1 MDTQNTPIHIRLWH
15 KDFWFLA
22 LANLLFTASVY
33 MLIIGLP
40 QDLLHTLHFSPQQT
54 SWMMGVYGVGLFAL
68 GPFCSWLVQEYRRS
82 NICVWSIAVVVCILL
97 ALWYVQHYAVLLHLP
112 IAILLLLRFVLGAA
126 FGLAQMVLC
135 STLVIDKCESFQRT
149 EANHHASWFGRF
161 ALAIGA
167 LLAIVL
173 LQLHINIYFT
183 AATLAGGSIVL
194 IKSVR
199 FPFRAPEENVK
210 HWALD
215 RFFLPQGKWLF
226 LNLMLMTTIIG
237 LIMTVAVT
245 SLFYVMVMAGFLI
258 ALLSEKFVFADAD
271 LKSEAVTGLIVI
283 AMALLIMLN
292 RQYTFSVYISPLL
305 LGFGIGIIGSRFLL
319 FFIKLSRHCQR
330 GTSQS
335 TFILAWE
342 SGISLGVFLGY
353 YFFYGNEHALLIC
366 GLSLTIVSWALYNF
380 FTHLWYVSHRN
391 R

>member
-82 NICVWSIAVVVCILL
+82 NICVWSIVVVVCILL
-97 ALWYVQHYAVLLHLP
+97 ALWYVQHYAALLHLP

-283 AMALLIMLN
+283 AMALLVMLN

-380 FTHLWYVSHRN
+380 FTHPWYVSHRN

>member
-15 KDFWFLA
+15 KDFWVLA
-22 LANLLFTASVY
+22 LANLLLTTAVY
-33 MLIIGLP
+33 MLIIALP
-40 QDLLHTLHFSPQQT
+40 ESLLHTLRLSPQET
-54 SWMMGVYGVGLFAL
+54 GAVMGAYGVGLFLL

-82 NICVWSIAVVVCILL
+82 NICVGAVAVVVGVLI
-97 ALWYVQHYAVLLHLP
+97 AFGYVQRYYVEWHLNVTVL
-112 IAILLLLRFVLGAA
+112 IALRLILGAA

-161 ALAIGA
+161 ALSIGSLFAI
-167 LLAIVL
+167 IL
-173 LQLHINIYFT
+173 LQAHYNVYIAAAIT
-183 AATLAGGSIVL
+183 ASLSIAL

-210 HWALD
+210 HMALD

-226 LNLMLMTTIIG
+226 LNLMLMTMIIG
-237 LIMTVAVT
+237 LVMTIETTV
-245 SLFYVMVMAGFLI
+245 LFYVMIMAGFLL

-271 LKSEAVTGLIVI
+271 LKSETVTGLIVI
-283 AMALLIMLN
+283 GTALLLILN
-292 RQYTFSVYISPLL
+292 RQYTVAVYIAPFLI
-305 LGFGIGIIGSRFLL
+305 GFGIGIIGSRFLL

-335 TFILAWE
+335 TFMLAWE
-342 SGISLGVFLGY
+342 SGITLGISLGYGY
-353 YFFYGNEHALLIC
+353 FYGNRAQLIIC
-366 GLSLTIVSWALYNF
+366 CLVLTVVSLFLYNLF
-380 FTHLWYVSHRN
+380 VHPWYMKHRN

>member
-97 ALWYVQHYAVLLHLP
+97 ALWYVQRYAALLHLP

-330 GTSQS
+330 NVSKHFYPRVGVGD
-335 TFILAWE
+335 FIR
-342 SGISLGVFLGY
+342 GILRI
-353 YFFYGNEHALLIC
+353 LL
-366 GLSLTIVSWALYNF
+366 LL
-380 FTHLWYVSHRN
+380 RQ
-391 R
+391 

>member
-82 NICVWSIAVVVCILL
+82 NICVWSIVVVVCILL
-97 ALWYVQHYAVLLHLP
+97 ALWYVQHYAALLHLP

-380 FTHLWYVSHRN
+380 FTHPWYVSHRN

>member
-1 MDTQNTPIHIRLWH
+1 
-15 KDFWFLA
+15 
-22 LANLLFTASVY
+22 
-33 MLIIGLP
+33 
-40 QDLLHTLHFSPQQT
+40 
-54 SWMMGVYGVGLFAL
+54 MGVYGVGLFAL

-97 ALWYVQHYAVLLHLP
+97 ALWYVQRYAALLHLP

-149 EANHHASWFGRF
+149 EANHHASWFGRV

-380 FTHLWYVSHRN
+380 FTHPWYVSHRN